1 MGRIVLRATAF
12 NRGLIG
18 SGCWEKE
25 VWKVWDE
32 GTWYR
37 EMVYDPEV
45 KPVMGCIRTGK
56 LSPEDFAELKREM
69 KKPWPAERVDVLD
82 GVAWRFTTYNEIGA
96 QEQFRVEGYV
106 DGMEPFQSM
115 IGILRKQVGEEA

>member
-12 NRGLIG
+12 NWGLKGPG
-18 SGCWEKE
+18 SWEKE

-32 GTWYR
+32 GSWNQ
-37 EMVYDPEV
+37 EIVYVPGD
-45 KPVMGCIRTGK
+45 RLNRDTFRAGK
-56 LSPEDFAELKREM
+56 LSPADFAELKKEM
-69 KKPWPAERVDVLD
+69 KKPWPEEREDGCD

-106 DGMEPFQSM
+106 DGMKPFESM
-115 IGILRKQVGEEA
+115 IGILRKQVG